1 MYLFQKI
8 EEVMMNYHDA
18 RHAVGEFVLHEQ
30 KNLYK
35 YTINE
40 VAEYSYTSKA
50 TVVRFAKTLGFEGWR
65 DFMKAFIAEVK
76 YQETHQADVDANY
89 PFQEKSSRQAIIES
103 IKILQIESIEDSA
116 DLMDMEML
124 DMAVQYLKKAD
135 HIVIFG
141 LSPNIFLGELFRRK
155 MISIGK
161 KVEVAN
167 LGEMGII
174 SRTMDEQDCAIVISY
189 SGNNKHAEPMSYIQY
204 LLDHHVPIIG
214 ITSGGDNYMRRVL
227 PCVLTMSSKERLYTK
242 IANFATEESL
252 QFILNVLFSCY
263 FHEDY
268 QKNCLFKIQSAKILE
283 TNRNAVLNEMQDEQN
298 FDVIE

>member
-76 YQETHQADVDANY
+76 YQETHHADVDANY
-89 PFQEKSSRQAIIES
+89 PFHEKSSHQEIIES
-103 IKILQIESIEDSA
+103 LKTLQMESIQDSA
-116 DLMDMEML
+116 DLMDMDML
-124 DMAVQYLKKAD
+124 KMATTYLVKSK

-161 KVEVAN
+161 KVDIAN

-174 SRTMDEQDCAIVISY
+174 SRTMDEQDCPIVISY
-189 SGNNKHAEPMSYIQY
+189 SGNNKHAEPMSYLQN
-204 LLDHHVPIIG
+204 LLDQKVSIIG
-214 ITSGGDNYMRRVL
+214 ITSGGDNYMRRIL
-227 PCVLTMSSKERLYTK
+227 PCVFTMSSKERLYTK

-252 QFILNVLFSCY
+252 QFILNVLYSCY
-263 FHEDY
+263 YREEY
-268 QKNCLFKIQSAKILE
+268 QKNCLFKIQSSKILE
-283 TNRNAVLNEMQDEQN
+283 SRRNAVLNEMQDEAEQ
-298 FDVIE
+298 E

>member
-50 TVVRFAKTLGFEGWR
+50 TVLRFAKTLGFEGWR

-76 YQETHQADVDANY
+76 YQETHHADVDANY
-89 PFQEKSSRQAIIES
+89 PFHEKSSHQEIIES
-103 IKILQIESIEDSA
+103 LKTLQMESIQDSA
-116 DLMDMEML
+116 DLMDMDML
-124 DMAVQYLKKAD
+124 KMATTYLVKSK

-161 KVEVAN
+161 KVDIAN

-189 SGNNKHAEPMSYIQY
+189 SGNNKHAEPMSYLQN
-204 LLDHHVPIIG
+204 LLDQKVSIIG
-214 ITSGGDNYMRRVL
+214 ITSGGDNYMRRIL
-227 PCVLTMSSKERLYTK
+227 PCVFTMSSKERLYTK

-252 QFILNVLFSCY
+252 QFILNVLYSCY
-263 FHEDY
+263 YREEY
-268 QKNCLFKIQSAKILE
+268 QKNCLFKIQSSKILE
-283 TNRNAVLNEMQDEQN
+283 SQRNAVLNEMQDEAEQ
-298 FDVIE
+298 E

>member
-76 YQETHQADVDANY
+76 YQETHHADVDANY
-89 PFQEKSSRQAIIES
+89 PFHEKSSHQEIIES
-103 IKILQIESIEDSA
+103 LKTLQMESIQDSA
-116 DLMDMEML
+116 DLMDMDML
-124 DMAVQYLKKAD
+124 KMATTYLVKSK

-161 KVEVAN
+161 KVDIAN

-189 SGNNKHAEPMSYIQY
+189 SGNNKHAEPMSYLQN
-204 LLDHHVPIIG
+204 LLDQKVSIIG
-214 ITSGGDNYMRRVL
+214 ITSGGDNYMRRIL
-227 PCVLTMSSKERLYTK
+227 PCVFTMSSKERLYTK

-252 QFILNVLFSCY
+252 QFILNVLYSCY
-263 FHEDY
+263 YREEY
-268 QKNCLFKIQSAKILE
+268 QKNCLFKIQSSKILE
-283 TNRNAVLNEMQDEQN
+283 SQRDAVLNELQDK
-298 FDVIE
+298 VK

>member
-76 YQETHQADVDANY
+76 YQETHHADVDANY
-89 PFQEKSSRQAIIES
+89 PFHEKSSHQEIIES
-103 IKILQIESIEDSA
+103 LKTLQMESIQDSA
-116 DLMDMEML
+116 DLMDMDML
-124 DMAVQYLKKAD
+124 KMATTYLVKSK

-161 KVEVAN
+161 KVDIAN

-189 SGNNKHAEPMSYIQY
+189 SGNNKHAEPMSYLQN
-204 LLDHHVPIIG
+204 LLDQKVSIIG
-214 ITSGGDNYMRRVL
+214 ITSGGDNYMRRIL
-227 PCVLTMSSKERLYTK
+227 PCVFTMSSKERLYTK

-252 QFILNVLFSCY
+252 QFILNVLYSCY
-263 FHEDY
+263 YREEY
-268 QKNCLFKIQSAKILE
+268 QKNCLFKIQSSKIWNHE
-283 TNRNAVLNEMQDEQN
+283 EML
-298 FDVIE
+298 F

>member
-76 YQETHQADVDANY
+76 YQETHHADVDANY
-89 PFQEKSSRQAIIES
+89 PFHEKSSHQEIIES
-103 IKILQIESIEDSA
+103 LKTLQMESIQDSA
-116 DLMDMEML
+116 DLMDMDML
-124 DMAVQYLKKAD
+124 KMATTYLVKSK

-161 KVEVAN
+161 KIDIAN

-189 SGNNKHAEPMSYIQY
+189 SGNNKHAEPMSYLQN
-204 LLDHHVPIIG
+204 LLDQKVSIIG
-214 ITSGGDNYMRRVL
+214 ITSGGDNYMRRIL
-227 PCVLTMSSKERLYTK
+227 PCVFTMSSKERLYTK

-252 QFILNVLFSCY
+252 QFILNVLYSCY
-263 FHEDY
+263 YREEY
-268 QKNCLFKIQSAKILE
+268 QKNCLFKIQSSKILE
-283 TNRNAVLNEMQDEQN
+283 SRRNAVLNEMQDEAEQ
-298 FDVIE
+298 E

>member
-65 DFMKAFIAEVK
+65 DFMKAFNAEIK

-89 PFQEKSSRQAIIES
+89 PFHEKSSHQEIINS
-103 IKILQIESIEDSA
+103 LKTLQIESIEDSA
-116 DLMDMEML
+116 DLMDL
-124 DMAVQYLKKAD
+124 DMLKMATSYLVKAK

-141 LSPNIFLGELFRRK
+141 LSPNIFVGELFRRK
-155 MISIGK
+155 MITIGK
-161 KVEVAN
+161 KVDIAN
-167 LGEMGII
+167 PGEMGII
-174 SRTMDEQDCAIVISY
+174 SRTMGIEDCAIVISY
-189 SGNNKHAEPMSYIQY
+189 SGNNKQAEPMSYLQY
-204 LLDHHVPIIG
+204 LLDQKVSIIG
-214 ITSGGDNYMRRVL
+214 ITSGGDNYMRRIL
-227 PCVLTMSSKERLYTK
+227 PCVFTMSSKERLYTK

-252 QFILNVLFSCY
+252 QFILNVLYSCY
-263 FHEDY
+263 YREEY
-268 QKNCLFKIQSAKILE
+268 QKNCMFKIQSSKILE
-283 TNRNAVLNEMQDEQN
+283 SRRHAVLNEMQDE
-298 FDVIE
+298 VEKEKA